1 PCDQSVTSVGGV
13 LRAEPIR
20 DAVDDF
26 RVSRP
31 KEGDPEGELAWRP
44 LRRGIADLHR
54 RAEVSRKAAERYVDA
69 LASVDDDATLD
80 DVLHRLGQPTYWHGR
95 RVRALQPFAPDDRQ
109 LIQAISR
116 GEFTINGVRNRDL
129 QRLSFAHPA
138 TTPAEARRR
147 SAWASRKLRLLRAHG
162 LIYKVT
168 GTHRYHL
175 TKAGRIATTAILT
188 ALRSSVR
195 QLTAAAA

>member
-1 PCDQSVTSVGGV
+1 M
-13 LRAEPIR
+13 
-20 DAVDDF
+20 
-26 RVSRP
+26 
-31 KEGDPEGELAWRP
+31 
-44 LRRGIADLHR
+44 
-54 RAEVSRKAAERYVDA
+54 
-69 LASVDDDATLD
+69 
-80 DVLHRLGQPTYWHGR
+80 
-95 RVRALQPFAPDDRQ
+95 RALQPFAPDDRQ

-129 QRLSFAHPA
+129 QRLCFAQPA

-147 SAWASRKLRLLRAHG
+147 SAWVSRKLRLLRAHG
-162 LIYKVT
+162 LLSKVT

>member
-1 PCDQSVTSVGGV
+1 FGLHELAATSVSQLLAEHLAASELLLV
-13 LRAEPIR
+13 LA
-20 DAVDDF
+20 
-26 RVSRP
+26 
-31 KEGDPEGELAWRP
+31 
-44 LRRGIADLHR
+44 
-54 RAEVSRKAAERYVDA
+54 
-69 LASVDDDATLD
+69 
-80 DVLHRLGQPTYWHGR
+80 
-95 RVRALQPFAPDDRQ
+95 
-109 LIQAISR
+109 
-116 GEFTINGVRNRDL
+116 
-129 QRLSFAHPA
+129 
-138 TTPAEARRR
+138 AEARRR